1 MHSKLVLPTLTLGER
16 AIIIRRSRGCRPVL
30 RGRGLMKR
38 KLTENWKRIEQRIAD
53 ACERAHRK
61 PSSVTLVAVT
71 KAASLEI
78 IRSLV
83 EIGLTDLGEN
93 HVQELIK
100 RAAMLRECVGRR
112 ALDPSSAP
120 LSAPRWHM
128 IGHVQRNKVRGLLP
142 WVELVHSVDSL
153 RLAEG
158 IDAESAKLDR
168 KMPILLEVNASGE
181 ASKCGVAVAATTH
194 LAEQISSL
202 RHIELRGLMA
212 MAPLT
217 DDESVIRNTFQ
228 RVRELFDEVVGERMC
243 GPSFKE
249 LSLGMSSDFEYG
261 IEAGATYV
269 RVGSALFEGIELA
282 PQPAEVE

>member
-1 MHSKLVLPTLTLGER
+1 
-16 AIIIRRSRGCRPVL
+16 
-30 RGRGLMKR
+30 MKR

-83 EIGLTDLGEN
+83 ETGLTDLGEN
-93 HVQELIK
+93 RVQELIK
-100 RAAMLRECVGRR
+100 RAAMLKEWVGRR
-112 ALDPSSAP
+112 GWDSSSAP
-120 LSAPRWHM
+120 LSTPRWHM

-153 RLAEG
+153 RLAEE
-158 IDAESAKLDR
+158 IDAESAKLGR

-181 ASKCGVAVAATTH
+181 ASKYGVAVAATTH
-194 LAEQISSL
+194 LAEQVSSL
-202 RHIELRGLMA
+202 RHVELRGLMA

-217 DDESVIRNTFQ
+217 NDESVIRHTFQ
-228 RVRELFDEVVGERMC
+228 RVRELFDEVIGERMC
-243 GPSFKE
+243 GPAFKE

-269 RVGSALFEGIELA
+269 RIGSALFEGIELA
-282 PQPAEVE
+282 PQPAPVD